1 MTADDD
7 FYGQFQCPGDF
18 WKNLH
23 TNLMSSDGGNIF
35 LGVSRIF
42 AFFLIFILNWYN
54 RKLLREKAS
63 ENVNVVPGLVLP
75 YYFFYIYLYI
85 GLSFLAGII
94 DFSLKG
100 APNEVIIYNWI
111 VPIEQGLFHWLY
123 EGLAFFLMRYGAGVK
138 AIQRSLVVS
147 GLWGVI
153 TFIFYFYIYSIS
165 DASYGQNANKNH
177 AFDLFLTY
185 QAILL
190 SFYSLFVII
199 PSKYLYRRPALE
211 FYAKFNCIL
220 YATALIVGSLVDAD
234 VTDAVCPGAV
244 IIFIEVAF
252 FQPFILFKTFQID
265 SQYWQGL
272 TPDRGNPLADVWD
285 HVDVKTAETMAER
298 LEHFGSEKRLPI
310 LHFGLLDFDTNNQFV
325 AGGFS
330 RVYFGKFKGEKV
342 AFKILFA
349 MELTPDDVTDFYQEA
364 SLLASLKHE
373 NIVDCK
379 GICVMP
385 PALTMVLEHC
395 IFGSLYD
402 FLYKPIKKDKKDRRD
417 SLASN
422 ASHRSLSRVGSKIY
436 NFIADA
442 AASIT
447 GGHNNAPRDSTR
459 ESSIINPMARSSVR
473 ESATNNNNNN
483 NNNRKTNHIVDEE
496 EDSKNEYDHSGG
508 GGGSGGG
515 GSFVP
520 LDISKI
526 SPAVN
531 TNPHSS
537 LGLGRGSNLNN
548 SNNSNSSG
556 NNKEGVELD
565 QLPRPSQSRL
575 SALNLT
581 NHNNQNDI
589 DEEREQSTS
598 LPRQSFLQK
607 TMDTISGLFTGS
619 STNPNNSSFSTAG
632 ERESMG
638 LPIAHSVSFHT
649 RLQMMRDAV
658 SGIAFMHSKGYM
670 HCDIK
675 SLNFLVDEVILLGLM
690 RYFFHRFNFFSS
702 FSISLFL
709 SL

>member
-1 MTADDD
+1 
-7 FYGQFQCPGDF
+7 
-18 WKNLH
+18 
-23 TNLMSSDGGNIF
+23 
-35 LGVSRIF
+35 
-42 AFFLIFILNWYN
+42 
-54 RKLLREKAS
+54 
-63 ENVNVVPGLVLP
+63 
-75 YYFFYIYLYI
+75 
-85 GLSFLAGII
+85 
-94 DFSLKG
+94 
-100 APNEVIIYNWI
+100 
-111 VPIEQGLFHWLY
+111 
-123 EGLAFFLMRYGAGVK
+123 
-138 AIQRSLVVS
+138 
-147 GLWGVI
+147 
-153 TFIFYFYIYSIS
+153 
-165 DASYGQNANKNH
+165 
-177 AFDLFLTY
+177 
-185 QAILL
+185 
-190 SFYSLFVII
+190 
-199 PSKYLYRRPALE
+199 
-211 FYAKFNCIL
+211 
-220 YATALIVGSLVDAD
+220 
-234 VTDAVCPGAV
+234 
-244 IIFIEVAF
+244 
-252 FQPFILFKTFQID
+252 
-265 SQYWQGL
+265 
-272 TPDRGNPLADVWD
+272 
-285 HVDVKTAETMAER
+285 VKTAETMAER